1 MSDRGIWGIR
11 IFLTIVLAIVCIAAW
26 SIGSLFYI
34 DAGECYYINNPN
46 KEVLRAIKSELNIE
60 KMPEDLVISKCSSTL
75 PFFDSDEVISID
87 ILSNYSEEKWREII
101 DDRADT
107 PGAYGYDAITF
118 SKTANIFKLNG
129 RYCLRIKKQDNKTAL
144 NEIVSNRGIYDEGYG
159 RLINIAR
166 AIIYIVI
173 VFLPLYP
180 YDRIMYF
187 IKNLKYRRMDLN

>member
-11 IFLTIVLAIVCIAAW
+11 ILLTIVLAVVCIAAW
-26 SIGSLFYI
+26 SIGSLLYI

-75 PFFDSDEVISID
+75 PFFDSDEVISI
-87 ILSNYSEEKWREII
+87 
-101 DDRADT
+101 
-107 PGAYGYDAITF
+107 
-118 SKTANIFKLNG
+118 
-129 RYCLRIKKQDNKTAL
+129 
-144 NEIVSNRGIYDEGYG
+144 
-159 RLINIAR
+159 
-166 AIIYIVI
+166 